1 MKNKKIKL
9 LLFIII
15 LNAAGLFF
23 GSAALAQSEADNLL
37 WGGFESN
44 VQETTGLGNEDPRE
58 IVAQVINILLGFLGI
73 IAVLIIILGGFR
85 WMLSGGDS
93 ERADESRRMI
103 VSGILGILLILAAF
117 AIAQFVLNSLYNATN
132 AISKL

>member
-1 MKNKKIKL
+1 MKIKKIIL

-15 LNAAGLFF
+15 LNTAGLFF
-23 GSAALAQSEADNLL
+23 GAAAFAQSDADNLL

-58 IVAQVINILLGFLGI
+58 IVARVINILLGFLGI

-117 AIAQFVLNSLYNATN
+117 AIAQFILNSLYNATN
-132 AISKL
+132 AIS

>member
-58 IVAQVINILLGFLGI
+58 IVAQVIKFKGRI
-73 IAVLIIILGGFR
+73 ITIRPLVLIFNRLYCELFKTFSEIIRDFI
-85 WMLSGGDS
+85 S
-93 ERADESRRMI
+93 
-103 VSGILGILLILAAF
+103 LILYF
-117 AIAQFVLNSLYNATN
+117 NI
-132 AISKL
+132 